1 MRCHMVLVLL
11 GPVLVRVEG
20 VVSPLDKV
28 TQELKEMKQTMTSV
42 QASLITSVSLIQGIQ
57 TKELKSLPS
66 PRRSQMNFLNIPR
79 ILN

>member
-1 MRCHMVLVLL
+1 MRGHMVLVLL

-57 TKELKSLPS
+57 FRLKRLKVYLLRDV
-66 PRRSQMNFLNIPR
+66 PR
-79 ILN
+79 